1 MRIHYNL
8 SGAARK
14 ALVTAIS
21 EELNLPAHYQGAPT
35 FAYEVGGYQIDKA
48 GMLEGTDNPGLV
60 ADLLGLHDF
69 KAEQGEYDTMPLAEI
84 MVPDDLAIPETAALG
99 GKVSPYHDEQE
110 PPTYAQPENTEDAAW
125 AEHQLHRLQLEN
137 EQVPDYSNRGQSG
150 GDDAPTTDAL
160 VIEVPLTGFTPDKLE
175 NLIKLVKAKETLLR
189 TALGAEDLPIQQ
201 TADTLRFPW
210 FCLEGNTQDN
220 SDKVKAY
227 TLLVE
232 KLCAAAMQQKRVTAK
247 DKPVVNEKFAF
258 RVFLIRLGFVGDEY
272 KVARKILLKNLSG
285 NSAFKNGTPS
295 KQEVTVD
302 E

>member
-14 ALVTAIS
+14 ELVTAIS
-21 EELNLPAHYQGAPT
+21 EELNLPTHYQGAPT

-48 GMLEGTDNPGLV
+48 GTLEGADNPGLV

-69 KAEQGEYDTMPLAEI
+69 KAEQEEYDTMSLAEI

-110 PPTYAQPENTEDAAW
+110 PPAYAQPEGNDLA
-125 AEHQLHRLQLEN
+125 
-137 EQVPDYSNRGQSG
+137 
-150 GDDAPTTDAL
+150 
-160 VIEVPLTGFTPDKLE
+160 IEIPLTGFTPDKLE

-189 TALGAEDLPIQQ
+189 TALGAGDLPIQQ

-210 FCLEGNTQDN
+210 FTLEDGAPDN
-220 SDKVKAY
+220 GDKVKAY

-247 DKPVVNEKFAF
+247 EKSVENEKFAF
-258 RVFLIRLGFVGDEY
+258 RVFLIRLGFVGQEY
-272 KVARKILLKNLSG
+272 RVARKILLKNLSG
-285 NSAFKNGTPS
+285 NSAFKNGAPS

>member
-21 EELNLPAHYQGAPT
+21 EELNLPAHYRGAPT

-48 GMLEGTDNPGLV
+48 GMLEGTDNHGLV

-69 KAEQGEYDTMPLAEI
+69 KAEQEEYNTMPLVEI
-84 MVPDDLAIPETAALG
+84 TVPDDLAIPETAALG
-99 GKVSPYHDEQE
+99 GTVSPYHDEQE
-110 PPTYAQPENTEDAAW
+110 PPAYAQPE
-125 AEHQLHRLQLEN
+125 
-137 EQVPDYSNRGQSG
+137 SNSL
-150 GDDAPTTDAL
+150 A
-160 VIEVPLTGFTPDKLE
+160 IEVPLTGFTPDKLD
-175 NLIKLVKAKETLLR
+175 NLAKLVKAKETLLR
-189 TALGAEDLPIQQ
+189 TALRAGDLPIQQ
-201 TADTLRFPW
+201 TTETLRFPW
-210 FCLEGNTQDN
+210 FTLEGNAQDN

-247 DKPVVNEKFAF
+247 EKPVENEKFAF
-258 RVFLIRLGFVGDEY
+258 RVFLIRLGFVGQDFR
-272 KVARKILLKNLSG
+272 VARKILLKNLAG
-285 NSAFKNGTPS
+285 NSAFKNGAPS

>member
-14 ALVTAIS
+14 ALVTAIT

-35 FAYEVGGYQIDKA
+35 FAYEVGGYQIDTV
-48 GMLEGTDNPGLV
+48 GMLEGTDNHGLV

-69 KAEQGEYDTMPLAEI
+69 KVEQEEYDTMPLAVI
-84 MVPDDLAIPETAALG
+84 TVPDDLAIPETAALG

-110 PPTYAQPENTEDAAW
+110 PPAYGQPEGNDFA
-125 AEHQLHRLQLEN
+125 
-137 EQVPDYSNRGQSG
+137 
-150 GDDAPTTDAL
+150 
-160 VIEVPLTGFTPDKLE
+160 IEVPLTGFTPEKLD

-189 TALGAEDLPIQQ
+189 TALRAGDLPIQQ
-201 TADTLRFPW
+201 TVDTLRFPW
-210 FCLEGNTQDN
+210 FFLEGNAQDN
-220 SDKVKAY
+220 GDKVKAY

-232 KLCAAAMQQKRVTAK
+232 KLCTAAMQQKRVTAK
-247 DKPVVNEKFAF
+247 EKSVENAKFAF

-272 KVARKILLKNLSG
+272 KAARKILLQNLSG

-295 KQEVTVD
+295 KQEVAVD

>member
-1 MRIHYNL
+1 MRIHYHL

-21 EELNLPAHYQGAPT
+21 EELNLPAHYRGAPT

-48 GMLEGTDNPGLV
+48 GMLEGTDNHGLV

-69 KAEQGEYDTMPLAEI
+69 KAEQEEYNTMPLVEI
-84 MVPDDLAIPETAALG
+84 TIPDDLAIPETAALG
-99 GKVSPYHDEQE
+99 GTVSPYHDEQE
-110 PPTYAQPENTEDAAW
+110 PPAYAQPEGNDLAI
-125 AEHQLHRLQLEN
+125 
-137 EQVPDYSNRGQSG
+137 V
-150 GDDAPTTDAL
+150 
-160 VIEVPLTGFTPDKLE
+160 VPLTGFTPDKLE

-189 TALGAEDLPIQQ
+189 TALGADTLPIQQ
-201 TADTLRFPW
+201 TAETLRFPW
-210 FCLEGNTQDN
+210 FTLEGKAQDN

-232 KLCAAAMQQKRVTAK
+232 KLCTAAMQQKRVTAK
-247 DKPVVNEKFAF
+247 EKSVENAKFAF

-272 KVARKILLKNLSG
+272 KAARKILLQNLSG

-295 KQEVTVD
+295 KQEVAVD

>member
-1 MRIHYNL
+1 MRIYYNL

-21 EELNLPAHYQGAPT
+21 EELNQPAHYHGAPT

-48 GMLEGTDNPGLV
+48 GTLEGADNHGLV

-69 KAEQGEYDTMPLAEI
+69 NAEREEYDMLPLAEI
-84 MVPDDLAIPETAALG
+84 TVPDDLAIPETAALG
-99 GKVSPYHDEQE
+99 GKVRPYHDEQE
-110 PPTYAQPENTEDAAW
+110 PPAYGQPEGNDLAIA
-125 AEHQLHRLQLEN
+125 
-137 EQVPDYSNRGQSG
+137 
-150 GDDAPTTDAL
+150 
-160 VIEVPLTGFTPDKLE
+160 IPLTGFTPDKLE

-210 FCLEGNTQDN
+210 FSIEDGAPDA

-227 TLLVE
+227 TMLVE
-232 KLCAAAMQQKRVTAK
+232 KLCTAALQQKRVTAK
-247 DKPVVNEKFAF
+247 EKPIENEKFAF

-272 KVARKILLKNLSG
+272 RVARKILLKNLYG
-285 NSAFKNGTPS
+285 NSAFKNGAPS
-295 KQEVTVD
+295 KQEVAVD

>member
-1 MRIHYNL
+1 MRINYNL

-14 ALVTAIS
+14 ALVTAIA
-21 EELNLPAHYQGAPT
+21 EELNLPVHYKGAPT

-48 GMLEGTDNPGLV
+48 GMLEGTDSHGLV
-60 ADLLGLHDF
+60 ADLHGLHDF
-69 KAEQGEYDTMPLAEI
+69 KAEQEEYDTVPQAEES
-84 MVPDDLAIPETAALG
+84 VPDDVAIPETAALG
-99 GKVSPYHDEQE
+99 GRVSPYHDEQE
-110 PPTYAQPENTEDAAW
+110 PPTYAQPEGNDI
-125 AEHQLHRLQLEN
+125 
-137 EQVPDYSNRGQSG
+137 
-150 GDDAPTTDAL
+150 

-189 TALGAEDLPIQQ
+189 TALGAGDLPIQQ

-210 FCLEGNTQDN
+210 FSLEDGAQANG
-220 SDKVKAY
+220 DKVKAY

-232 KLCAAAMQQKRVTAK
+232 KLCAAAKLQKRVTAK
-247 DKPVVNEKFAF
+247 EKPVENEKFAF

-272 KVARKILLKNLSG
+272 RVARKILLKNLSG
-285 NSAFKNGTPS
+285 NSAFKNGAPS

>member
-35 FAYEVGGYQIDKA
+35 FAYEVGGYQIDKT
-48 GMLEGTDNPGLV
+48 GTLEGVDNPGLV

-69 KAEQGEYDTMPLAEI
+69 KAEQEEYDTMPLAAKT
-84 MVPDDLAIPETAALG
+84 VPDDLAIPEMAALG
-99 GKVSPYHDEQE
+99 GNISPYHDEQE
-110 PPTYAQPENTEDAAW
+110 PPPYDQPEGND
-125 AEHQLHRLQLEN
+125 
-137 EQVPDYSNRGQSG
+137 
-150 GDDAPTTDAL
+150 L

-189 TALGAEDLPIQQ
+189 TALGAGDLPIQQ

-210 FCLEGNTQDN
+210 FSLEDGAPDN
-220 SDKVKAY
+220 GDKVKAY

-247 DKPVVNEKFAF
+247 EKLVENAKFAF
-258 RVFLIRLGFVGDEY
+258 RVFLIRLGCVGAEY
-272 KVARKILLKNLSG
+272 RDARKILLKNLSG
-285 NSAFKNGTPS
+285 NSAFKNGAPS
-295 KQEVTVD
+295 KQGVD
-302 E
+302 ANE

>member
-21 EELNLPAHYQGAPT
+21 EELNLPTHYQGAPT
-35 FAYEVGGYQIDKA
+35 FAYEVGGYKIDKA
-48 GMLEGTDNPGLV
+48 GMLEGIDNHSLV

-69 KAEQGEYDTMPLAEI
+69 KAEREEYDTMPNVEEPI
-84 MVPDDLAIPETAALG
+84 PDDLAIPETAALG
-99 GKVSPYHDEQE
+99 GKISPYHEEQE
-110 PPTYAQPENTEDAAW
+110 PPAYAQPESMEDAAW
-125 AEHQLHRLQLEN
+125 AERQLRRLQLEN

-150 GDDAPTTDAL
+150 GDDARPTDAL

-189 TALGAEDLPIQQ
+189 TALGAEALPIQQ

-210 FCLEGNTQDN
+210 FSLEGSATDA
-220 SDKVKAY
+220 SDKVKTY
-227 TLLVE
+227 TQLVE
-232 KLCAAAMQQKRVTAK
+232 KLCDAAKLQKRVTAK
-247 DKPVVNEKFAF
+247 EKFVENEKFAF

-272 KVARKILLKNLSG
+272 RISRKILLKNLSG
-285 NSAFKNGTPS
+285 NSAFKNGAPS

>member
-1 MRIHYNL
+1 MRIHYHL

-35 FAYEVGGYQIDKA
+35 FAYEIGSYQIDKA
-48 GMLEGTDNPGLV
+48 GTLEGADNHGLV

-69 KAEQGEYDTMPLAEI
+69 KAEQEEYDTMPLAEI
-84 MVPDDLAIPETAALG
+84 TVPDDLAIPETAALG

-110 PPTYAQPENTEDAAW
+110 PPAYAQPEGNDLA
-125 AEHQLHRLQLEN
+125 
-137 EQVPDYSNRGQSG
+137 
-150 GDDAPTTDAL
+150 
-160 VIEVPLTGFTPDKLE
+160 IEIPLTGFTPDKLE

>member
-14 ALVTAIS
+14 ALVAAIS
-21 EELNLPAHYQGAPT
+21 EELNQPTHYRGAPT

-48 GMLEGTDNPGLV
+48 GTLEGADNRGLI

-69 KAEQGEYDTMPLAEI
+69 KAEQEEYDTMPLAEI

-110 PPTYAQPENTEDAAW
+110 PPAYAQPEGND
-125 AEHQLHRLQLEN
+125 
-137 EQVPDYSNRGQSG
+137 
-150 GDDAPTTDAL
+150 L

-175 NLIKLVKAKETLLR
+175 NLIKLIKAKESLLR
-189 TALGAEDLPIQQ
+189 TALGAESLPIQQ

-210 FCLEGNTQDN
+210 FFLEGNAQDN
-220 SDKVKAY
+220 GDKVKAY

-232 KLCAAAMQQKRVTAK
+232 KLCAAAKLQKRVTAK
-247 DKPVVNEKFAF
+247 EKPVENGKFAF

-272 KVARKILLKNLSG
+272 RVARKILLRNLAG
-285 NSAFKNGTPS
+285 NSAFKNGAPS

>member
-21 EELNLPAHYQGAPT
+21 EELNSPAHYRGAPT
-35 FAYEVGGYQIDKA
+35 FDYEVGDYQIDKA

-69 KAEQGEYDTMPLAEI
+69 KAEQEEYDTIPLAEEDK
-84 MVPDDLAIPETAALG
+84 PDDLAIPETAALG

-110 PPTYAQPENTEDAAW
+110 PPAYAQPE
-125 AEHQLHRLQLEN
+125 
-137 EQVPDYSNRGQSG
+137 G
-150 GDDAPTTDAL
+150 TDLA
-160 VIEVPLTGFTPDKLE
+160 IEVPLTGFTPDKLE

-189 TALGAEDLPIQQ
+189 TALGADALPIQQ

-210 FCLEGNTQDN
+210 FSLEGNAQDN

-232 KLCAAAMQQKRVTAK
+232 KLCASALQQNRVTAK
-247 DKPVVNEKFAF
+247 EKTVENEKFAF

-272 KVARKILLKNLSG
+272 RVARKILLKNLSG
-285 NSAFKNGTPS
+285 NSAFKNGAPS
-295 KQEVTVD
+295 KDVAVD